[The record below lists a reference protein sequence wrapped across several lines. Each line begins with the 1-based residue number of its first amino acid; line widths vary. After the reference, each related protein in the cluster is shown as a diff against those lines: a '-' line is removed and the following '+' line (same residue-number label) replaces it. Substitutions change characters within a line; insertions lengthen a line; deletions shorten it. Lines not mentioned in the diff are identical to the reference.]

1 MRCSIVFNQELVE
14 ALLGYLFREHH
25 LVSLHHNL
33 MMHIPGMSK
42 CMVRVPFGQ
51 GPPGFVTVQGYSW
64 LVHAMLH
71 SLQLGASLACRT
83 APVIRLGSPVVYI
96 VQCILGLYV
105 HCYTE

>member
-64 LVHAMLH
+64 LVHVMLH
-71 SLQLGASLACRT
+71 SLQLGASLPCRT